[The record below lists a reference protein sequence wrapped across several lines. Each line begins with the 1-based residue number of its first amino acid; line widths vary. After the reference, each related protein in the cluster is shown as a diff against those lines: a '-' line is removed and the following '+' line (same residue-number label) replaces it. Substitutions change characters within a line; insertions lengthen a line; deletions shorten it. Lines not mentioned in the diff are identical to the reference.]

1 MLCRPCSSLMGG
13 SEIKCGHPQEF
24 MVKLAERCK
33 EQKEK
38 TLEKLKEKY
47 LGPLNPNAKKV
58 CQMPHIR
65 AHAHV

>member
-1 MLCRPCSSLMGG
+1 MTA
-13 SEIKCGHPQEF
+13 CGQEF

-58 CQMPHIR
+58 GALHMQWPHSTQLSILSGTQ
-65 AHAHV
+65 HEHLEQ